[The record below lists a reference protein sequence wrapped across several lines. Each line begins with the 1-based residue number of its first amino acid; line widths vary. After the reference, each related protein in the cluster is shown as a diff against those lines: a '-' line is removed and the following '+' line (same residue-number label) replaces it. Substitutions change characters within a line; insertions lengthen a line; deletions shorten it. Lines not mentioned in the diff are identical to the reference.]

1 MITFA
6 IVLSLLLLGVI
17 LYLLFRLQVLGSVY
31 RGTYT
36 KRVSLSNRVNA
47 TLLLLFLVIGGAA
60 FFWSFFDAKK
70 DFDIPAASVHAVW
83 INDMFWTTMIV
94 IGIVFVIT
102 HILLFWYSY
111 KFQYNA
117 EKKAFYYPHNNKL
130 EIIWTMIPA
139 VVMAMLVFSGWK
151 NWTKIMNPAP
161 ADAVVMEIYGKQFN
175 WLVRYPGADNQL
187 GRVKHTLIDASNEFG
202 YDVTDPVSQDDIV
215 MPAEVHIPKG
225 RPVLFNIR
233 SRDVIHDVWQPHFN
247 IQMHAVPG
255 MPTKFWFVPTKTTAE
270 MAMETGNPDFKYEIS
285 CSQICGQGHFAM
297 RMVVIVDEPEDY
309 DAWMAQQKP
318 FKETAAEL
326 FANQQ
331 QASTELVSAKEE
343 VKKVEDKAAL

>member
-17 LYLLFRLQVLGSVY
+17 LYLLFRLNVLGSVY
-31 RGTYT
+31 RSTYT
-36 KRVSLSNRVNA
+36 KRVSLSNKVNA
-47 TLLLLFLVIGGAA
+47 TLLLLFLIIGGVA

-70 DFDIPAASVHAVW
+70 DFDLPTASVHAVW

-111 KFQYNA
+111 KFQYKA
-117 EKKAFYYPHNNKL
+117 DKKAFYYPHNNKL

-161 ADAVVMEIYGKQFN
+161 ADAVVMEIYGKQFS

-187 GRVKHTLIDASNEFG
+187 GRVKHTLIDGSNEFG
-202 YDVTDPVSQDDIV
+202 YDVADPVAADDIV
-215 MPAEVHIPKG
+215 SPPEVHIPKG

-309 DAWMAQQKP
+309 DAWMVQQKP
-318 FKETAAEL
+318 FKETASDL
-326 FANQQ
+326 FANKE
-331 QASTELVSAKEE
+331 QAPAKLVSAGEE
-343 VKKVEDKAAL
+343 VKKVEEKAAL

>member
-6 IVLSLLLLGVI
+6 IILSLLLLGVI
-17 LYLLFRLQVLGSVY
+17 LYLLFRLNVLGSVY

-47 TLLLLFLVIGGAA
+47 TLFLLFLIVGGIA

-70 DFDIPAASVHAVW
+70 DFDVPTAAVHAVW
-83 INDMFWTTMIV
+83 IKDMFWTTLIV

-111 KFQYNA
+111 KFQYKA
-117 EKKAFYYPHNNKL
+117 DKKAYYYPHNNKL

-202 YDVTDPVSQDDIV
+202 YDVTDPVAKDDIV
-215 MPAEVHIPKG
+215 LPAEVHIPKG

-270 MAMETGNPDFKYEIS
+270 MAMETGKPDFKYEIA

-318 FKETAAEL
+318 FSETAADL
-326 FANQQ
+326 FANQA

-343 VKKVEDKAAL
+343 VKKVEEKAAL

>member
-17 LYLLFRLQVLGSVY
+17 LYLLFRLNVLGSVY

-36 KRVSLSNRVNA
+36 KRVSLSNKVNA
-47 TLLLLFLVIGGAA
+47 TLLLLFLIIGGVA

-70 DFDIPAASVHAVW
+70 DFDLPTASVHAVW

-111 KFQYNA
+111 KFQYKA

-202 YDVTDPVSQDDIV
+202 YDVTDPVAADDIV
-215 MPAEVHIPKG
+215 LPAEVHIPKG
-225 RPVLFNIR
+225 RAVLFNIR
-233 SRDVIHDVWQPHFN
+233 SRDVIHDVWQPHFGV
-247 IQMHAVPG
+247 QMHAVPG

-297 RMVVIVDEPEDY
+297 RMVIIVDEPEDY

-318 FKETAAEL
+318 FKETASDL
-326 FANQQ
+326 FANKEK
-331 QASTELVSAKEE
+331 APANLVSAGEE